1 MVSVVNSM
9 QESKSNAD
17 TFNANQY
24 IFKLNIE
31 NILFCSCVGAVTMCF
46 GLDSND
52 FGHCFLANLEKT
64 ASGLEGICLSISN
77 EYTRKERSLLK
88 K

>member
-52 FGHCFLANLEKT
+52 FGHCFLANLEK
-64 ASGLEGICLSISN
+64 SRGC
-77 EYTRKERSLLK
+77 YTNVLINKRVMFILK
-88 K
+88 